1 MDKKRQTRWQ
11 RLEQCRQSLT
21 GLVLNKPPRPTRRP
35 WIRHGV
41 EFGNTDRTIA
51 ARRYVEYSIFNHACM
66 RTVKMACTSEAK
78 ACQRPESLSSRRT
91 YFLSFDLNLS
101 LPRPGR
107 LGGYMS
113 CILGREK
120 VLSEE
125 CEPATPRMSNRWGV
139 GTNTERINRS
149 TEAVLPRT
157 IR

>member
-51 ARRYVEYSIFNHACM
+51 ARRYVEYSTVHHACM
-66 RTVKMACTSEAK
+66 RTVKMACTSKAK
-78 ACQRPESLSSRRT
+78 ACQRLESLSSRRT

-107 LGGYMS
+107 FGGYMS

-125 CEPATPRMSNRWGV
+125 CEPATPRMSNRRGV
-139 GTNTERINRS
+139 GPNTEQINRLA
-149 TEAVLPRT
+149 EVALPRT